1 MMDME
6 ILKLLISFISMLGC
20 GGIVGG
26 IVNRHLVKRENK
38 REEERKIEAQRKAE
52 LLAKEEEKHKADEAY
67 MQLIGQACK
76 ILLRSEVYRIG
87 GIVEERG
94 WFTLREKT
102 DFSEAFEAY
111 AALLGN
117 HQTEDYYKYVC
128 AAYSVKNE
136 D

>member
-1 MMDME
+1 MDIE
-6 ILKLLISFISMLGC
+6 VLKILISVISMLGC

-38 REEERKIEAQRKAE
+38 REEERRIEAEKKAE
-52 LLAKEEEKHKADEAY
+52 LLRQEEEKRKAEDAY

-87 GIVEERG
+87 EVVEMRG

-102 DFSEAFEAY
+102 DFSEAFAAY
-111 AALLGN
+111 SALNGN
-117 HQTEDYYKYVC
+117 HQTEDYYNYVC
-128 AAYSVKNE
+128 SAYKVRN
-136 D
+136 DD